1 MTKGKEARPHIGI
14 FGRRNNGKST
24 FINKL
29 SGQELS
35 IVSEVAGTTTDPVSK
50 AMEIGGLGPVV
61 FIDTAGIDDAGPLGQ
76 KRVQKTLETLKTID
90 LAILLIAEN
99 KFGQEEE
106 ALLQQFKE
114 WDVPFMIIHSK
125 EDIEHMNEQTL
136 LWAKKQQPV
145 AIDTFSSVQSDHLSA
160 IIQTIRSSIPESAY
174 KSQGMVG
181 DLLKYGDVVMLIT
194 PIDIEAPEGRL
205 ILPQVQAI
213 RDILDNDAIAIVVK
227 EREADAYIRKMQP
240 QPSLVITDSQIF
252 TKADAIVPKHIPL
265 TSFSILLARQRGDFQ
280 NYLKGTPMI
289 SKLKDNDRV
298 LLLESCT
305 HQVSCDDIG
314 RVKIP
319 RWINNF
325 TGKKI
330 DYEVVS
336 GLNKLPRPITDYAL
350 VIQCGGCMI
359 TRRQIINRLKP
370 AIEAGIPVTNYGMAI
385 AWVQGIYPR
394 AIAPFTGQTPNYSD
408 YL

>member
-145 AIDTFSSVQSDHLSA
+145 AIDTFSSVQSNHLSA

-370 AIEAGIPVTNYGMAI
+370 AIEAG
-385 AWVQGIYPR
+385 
-394 AIAPFTGQTPNYSD
+394 
-408 YL
+408 

>member
-145 AIDTFSSVQSDHLSA
+145 AIDTFSSVQSNHLSA

-394 AIAPFTGQTPNYSD
+394 AIAPFTGQTTIYSD